1 MAVISE
7 RDRAVSFLH
16 KVYLLY
22 SASTRYQLKFNIFM
36 TSKDQLRQQ
45 ANLQFLN
52 QGKNFS
58 FGDISQCPLPLVELA
73 QLNANSANVEATLSG
88 GLTAVVYKLR
98 VAGRCYAIKQARP
111 ECLVRNDDGKTSF
124 LNELQRH
131 AEIRELRAEG
141 AMFPGV
147 IAPIYGDLQA
157 GVIVSDWIDGDRVA
171 TFNRRQLTQVFAAGR
186 ALVEQG
192 FFEWDY
198 CAGNILDDGAQ
209 TWLFDFGYMYRF
221 DALRECNSAGDGTNV
236 PLFHLAERI
245 ESRNAF
251 SWLLD
256 VESAAGTAAA
266 LDHFRMVKEVALD
279 CYQQWHNNRA
289 ARGASAFVLDWISGY
304 MRTWGRAMAGDAD
317 DLRAL
322 YFAEAWRSHTFD
334 LNDDLH
340 GQSCTQKTLLRADW
354 LIDAVRTGHA
364 QLQASGALSA
374 SDAALS
380 PPQLLAHYQQSR
392 LQAEAFLLK

>member
-1 MAVISE
+1 
-7 RDRAVSFLH
+7 
-16 KVYLLY
+16 
-22 SASTRYQLKFNIFM
+22 M

-52 QGKNFS
+52 QGENFS
-58 FGDISQCPLPLVELA
+58 FGDISQCPLPLAELA
-73 QLNANSANVEATLSG
+73 QLNANSVNVEATLSV

-98 VAGRCYAIKQARP
+98 VSGKCYAIKQARP

-147 IAPIYGDLQA
+147 IAPVYGDLQA
-157 GVIVSDWIDGDRVA
+157 GVIVSDWIEGARVA
-171 TFNRRQLTQVFAAGR
+171 TFNRRQLTQVFATGR

-198 CAGNILDDGAQ
+198 CSGNILDDGTQ
-209 TWLFDFGYMYRF
+209 TRLFDFGYMYRF
-221 DALRECNSAGDGTNV
+221 DPLRECNSAGDGTNV
-236 PLFHLAERI
+236 PMFHLAERI
-245 ESRNAF
+245 ESRNVF

-256 VESAAGTAAA
+256 VENAAGTAAA
-266 LDHFRMVKEVALD
+266 LDEFRMVKEVALD
-279 CYQQWHNNRA
+279 CYRQWHDNIA
-289 ARGASAFVLDWISGY
+289 ARGASAFVLDWMSGY
-304 MRTWGRAMAGDAD
+304 MRTWARAMASDAD

-354 LIDAVRTGHA
+354 LIEAIGTAHP

-374 SDAALS
+374 TEARCDQM
-380 PPQLLAHYQQSR
+380 QLLARYQQAR
-392 LQAEAFLLK
+392 LQAEAFLLKSGA